1 MSATS
6 PFRHACPPLYENTG
20 STARDYLMLER
31 NLLTHLKLALLLSI
45 VASSVLLKAKIV
57 PSEGDGF
64 TEGGRRSGWLALASF
79 EFAAALFTI
88 GAAVWQYFDASEDM
102 RRARPFMES
111 SSRAH
116 TRPKSLMSAE
126 AQKLIE
132 EIRDG
137 YGSGRSAQAKMQQDP
152 SLQAVIGNLTTTLEN
167 ACRNVSEDL
176 YAKSPHFILEMVQN
190 ADDNKYAEGTKPT
203 LTIRIEDHA
212 VTFSSNELGFEPAN
226 VRAICS
232 VGKSTKKGMSGR
244 CYVGFKSCFKVADVV
259 HIASRDFQFK
269 FDKREKLGMITPI
282 WCTDYPITK
291 GQTTFRLELSP
302 GESGAALAEHA
313 SKLEPSLLL
322 FLRQL
327 NTLKVETALS
337 GQNPQT
343 IHFKYRTTDDPDVIT
358 LTRWEDHRTTR
369 DTYFIVHHT
378 VQGMPEEEKRRD
390 INSTEVTLAFPI
402 DKEGAPQARA
412 EYAHAFLPLRKYGFK
427 FIIQADFLTPASR
440 EDILEEKPWNI
451 TLRGGLLAAVLAA
464 IERLKTREAMK
475 FTWFRFLPLETD
487 VSNGYFKPLV
497 ANVRRSLAAKS
508 LFLSQDGEYHR
519 AGQLLILPYWAV
531 YQEKENDKSVT
542 KPLIPEEY
550 LPFVWYLHSSYD
562 TGISGDGPL
571 LEGLG
576 LKRMNSAQFINALQ
590 AMVNKR
596 AHEGRSPAW
605 FDAVYSNLYRIY
617 DEPSNPNQKRGRRSY
632 PYQAPIEALKLIPL
646 SDGTWS
652 SKVDGLKIYF
662 DFNLGD
668 IPDDLG
674 LYRLRPSTDLSLAP
688 RSFYQR
694 MGVQA
699 AKPADIAKQLMERH
713 RHNPPTE
720 LAALIKHARF
730 LFTHRE
736 TVHGAVSLNHF
747 RVMDSQG
754 ELGHG
759 KDMYLPGESS
769 GRLETVLPS
778 PPARFLHHAYIEQY
792 SNDPTL
798 QKKWLKWL
806 SDGSNGLGL
815 HTSPRLTADMKLSEE
830 AALMLE
836 KVNTRQLLAILK
848 RHWSGDRGSTK
859 LSRDAQ
865 NQISNTLVE
874 CGGVRVQL
882 RQTYVKRNSLA
893 DDTSGLPFLPL
904 DEPENPEWDF
914 LRRFGVSSEINGS
927 FYLRQLKGL
936 QSQGEALS
944 EEDMNA
950 LYRQLET
957 RFNDDATAIRE
968 AFHTLPLIYNYKKKE
983 WCAFADA
990 VWTGPANMRFK
1001 TAVQTLYPHQEALFC
1016 RCLQL
1021 AKPSHAD
1028 LIVNEVKQ
1036 LVSQLRDENL
1046 AEGKLKE
1053 MIDLLTEL
1061 SRFIHKNPEEVSTA
1075 TSPLHELRN
1084 EPIFP
1089 VRLPESG
1096 DVVLR
1101 RIADQPFY
1109 VPDASEQFKH
1119 LFDQWVPLLAIA
1131 SSVEYNR
1138 LRALLDCKI
1147 FDGLIRLEDAVHTE
1161 NPVFVKKHKDK
1172 KLTKSYLS
1180 KREYIVRFCFAH
1192 HRYGPTKP
1200 VKESLARLK
1209 NLKIFVADSVGLT
1222 HVLGDVKR
1230 TVKAD
1235 MHFDEKRFSVC
1246 VDRNLVVPAYRHQLL
1261 ISNKLASL
1269 FGMNA
1274 ANVLTIAQNSTGAL
1288 DQMCRA
1294 DKIPPLDADAFD
1306 DFEWLREAQ
1315 DQESDSESDEL
1326 DGDEEPP
1333 AATQGGGSRT
1343 QTQRGRPKQ
1352 TQRTQ
1357 SAPSSSRSA
1366 SPEAPAPTQS
1376 ARRRSG
1382 QTQTQ
1387 PVHPLPTPRPSTQPT
1402 TPGAV
1407 DDELEEEEEEQEE
1420 DRFGEDDIE
1429 MLARGAKANAHLVRQ
1444 HMRDR
1449 SGRRR
1454 GVKRKAAQ
1462 DLSGSVAKRAREDGD
1477 EQGGA
1482 SGSTGTAAGADAK
1495 DEEEEPD
1502 VEIEVEEDELDE
1514 DEESMQVDPV
1524 EDIPDDAPQRVIDVL
1539 GEHYFGAENWTSARR
1554 GHVPDFEPY
1563 EGDAV
1568 GNITYKDVEGE
1579 LTRYLRGGQDVPA
1592 WAEAYPT
1599 YHILV
1604 KTTTGAHETP
1614 FTLSEREVTAATD
1627 MSMPAGEDAVPT
1639 DVLVVMRVS
1648 GPRGSQKLQAY
1659 VDPLACYRKDSIFS
1673 DSDMTNGSLP
1683 STKPNPMVYR
1693 SLLCKDEDEGGDKK
1707 GLPADLKYS
1716 LRKFRELDFRC
1727 NRGDEVEV
1735 GDPDAP
1741 LPGPDDERFEVLMG
1755 AGFMGVAGVDM
1766 VFVIVLVVC
1775 ALGLGTG
1782 WSELGVV
1789 GCTVRGWLNEGQAF
1803 DLMDRKAGGK
1813 RNEARRR
1820 ARFIYARPAPAGAK
1834 MESGNTDQKCARAA
1848 LKSGLSL
1855 HRI

>member
-1 MSATS
+1 
-6 PFRHACPPLYENTG
+6 
-20 STARDYLMLER
+20 ARTYPIS
-31 NLLTHLKLALLLSI
+31 NA
-45 VASSVLLKAKIV
+45 
-57 PSEGDGF
+57 
-64 TEGGRRSGWLALASF
+64 
-79 EFAAALFTI
+79 
-88 GAAVWQYFDASEDM
+88 
-102 RRARPFMES
+102 RRAERRPRF
-111 SSRAH
+111 
-116 TRPKSLMSAE
+116 LMSDE

-203 LTIRIEDHA
+203 LTIRIEDDA

-282 WCTDYPITK
+282 WCTDYPVTK

-337 GQNPQT
+337 GHDPQV
-343 IHFKYRTTDDPDVIT
+343 IHLKYRTTDDPDVIT
-358 LTRWEDHRTTR
+358 LTRWRTGNFLDRDH
-369 DTYFIVHHT
+369 YFVVHHT

-390 INSTEVTLAFPI
+390 IRSTEVTLAFPI

-451 TLRGGLLAAVLAA
+451 TLRSGLLAAVLAA
-464 IERLKTREAMK
+464 VERLKTREAMK

-487 VSNGYFKPLV
+487 VSDAYFKVLV

-508 LFLSQDGEYHR
+508 IFLSQDGEYR
-519 AGQLLILPYWAV
+519 TAGQLLILPHWAT
-531 YQEKENDKSVT
+531 YPETDESGKAT
-542 KPLIPEEY
+542 WKPIIPEENFHF
-550 LPFVWYLHSSYD
+550 LWYLHSSYD
-562 TGISGDGPL
+562 TSVYGDGDGPL

-576 LKRMNSAQFINALQ
+576 LEPLDATRFLRGLQ
-590 AMVNKR
+590 VMINKR
-596 AHEGRSPAW
+596 DHERRPHSW
-605 FDAVYSNLYRIY
+605 FMAVYSNLYRIY
-617 DEPSNPNQKRGRRSY
+617 DEPANPKQRKGRKSY
-632 PYQAPIEALKLIPL
+632 PHRATIDAMKVIPL
-646 SDGTWS
+646 SDGTWA
-652 SKVDGLKIYF
+652 SKTDNMKIYF

-668 IPDDLG
+668 IPEDLG
-674 LYRLRPSTDLSLAP
+674 LYRLRPSSDMTQTA
-688 RSFYQR
+688 RSFFSD
-694 MGVQA
+694 MGVVH
-699 AKPADIAKQLMERH
+699 AKPADIAKDILDKH
-713 RHNPPTE
+713 RHDPPTE
-720 LAALIKHARF
+720 LAALIRHARF

-736 TVHGAVSLNHF
+736 TLHGSASLIHL

-759 KDMYLPGESS
+759 KELYLPGESS

-778 PPARFLHHAYIEQY
+778 PPARFLHTTYIEQY
-792 SNDPTL
+792 SSDPAL
-798 QKKWLKWL
+798 QKRWLKWL

-815 HTSPRLTADMKLSEE
+815 HTSPRLTPDMKLSEE

-874 CGGVRVQL
+874 CGGLRVQL

-957 RFNDDATAIRE
+957 RFNDDATAISE

-1001 TAVQTLYPHQEALFC
+1001 TAVQTLYPHQEAFFC

-1053 MIDLLTEL
+1053 IIDLLTEL

-1075 TSPLHELRN
+1075 SSPLHELRN

-1131 SSVEYNR
+1131 GSVEYNR

-1200 VKESLARLK
+1200 VKESLGRLK

-1246 VDRNLVVPAYRHQLL
+1246 VNRNLVVPAYRHQLL

-1326 DGDEEPP
+1326 DMDEEPP

-1357 SAPSSSRSA
+1357 RVPSSSRSA

-1382 QTQTQ
+1382 QTQ

-1407 DDELEEEEEEQEE
+1407 EDELEEEEEEQKE

-1462 DLSGSVAKRAREDGD
+1462 DLSGSAAKRAREDGD

-1482 SGSTGTAAGADAK
+1482 PGSTGTAAGADAK

-1514 DEESMQVDPV
+1514 DEESMHVDPV
-1524 EDIPDDAPQRVIDVL
+1524 DDIPDDAPQRVIDVL

-1614 FTLSEREVTAATD
+1614 FTLSEREVAAATD
-1627 MSMPAGEDAVPT
+1627 MSMPVGEDVVPT

-1659 VDPLACYRKDSIFS
+1659 VDPLTCLGYRKDSNFVWYRRHSAHNPKS
-1673 DSDMTNGSLP
+1673 DSDMTNASLP
-1683 STKPNPMVYR
+1683 STKPNPMIYR
-1693 SLLCKDEDEGGDKK
+1693 SLLCKDEDEGEEKK

-1766 VFVIVLVVC
+1766 VFVMVVC
-1775 ALGLGTG
+1775 ALGLGVG
-1782 WSELGVV
+1782 WSGLGVI
-1789 GCTVRGWLNEGQAF
+1789 GCTVRGWLVRTNVSK
-1803 DLMDRKAGGK
+1803 DVR
-1813 RNEARRR
+1813 
-1820 ARFIYARPAPAGAK
+1820 IH
-1834 MESGNTDQKCARAA
+1834 ARAA
-1848 LKSGLSL
+1848 HTYPWYEGLPNPENNSTEQAGAST
-1855 HRI
+1855 